1 MSLIFEFS
9 KKIILVFVLFVE
21 KFEGGEGLE
30 EGDKLLFLLFF
41 DLNIRFRRIIIS
53 FQRNYKRMFIK
64 NVQRVKVN

>member
-1 MSLIFEFS
+1 MSSIFEFS

-53 FQRNYKRMFIK
+53 F
-64 NVQRVKVN
+64 